1 MENIFGK
8 NAVREYLKREDP
20 AGTLYIARE
29 GRRQDTREIET
40 LAQEKG
46 ITIKRVPRQALD
58 RRLPG
63 MSHQGL
69 LIAAEEQVTRL
80 RSDDWHAVLQ
90 DAIDNG
96 EEPAVVVLDRI
107 QDPQNL
113 GAIVRSAALFG
124 IRAVFIPNRNA
135 ASFTLVARKA
145 ACGGEQWVPVIEVPN
160 LSNLWKSSRK
170 WASGLRP
177 PAWTATEPS
186 RAGHPAARSRWCWVR
201 KGKESSKLR
210 DRCDWRTSIPT
221 TGRLDSLNVSVAAGL
236 FFQEIFRQ
244 RSCPRNKFT
253 QTRKRPVT
261 ARPAWSP

>member
-29 GRRQDTREIET
+29 GRRQDTREIEA

-63 MSHQGL
+63 VSHQGL
-69 LIAAEEQVTRL
+69 LITAEEQETRL
-80 RSDDWHAVLQ
+80 RPDDWHAVLQ
-90 DAIDNG
+90 AAIDSG
-96 EEPAVVVLDRI
+96 EEPAVAVLDRI

-145 ACGGEQWVPVIEVPN
+145 ACGGEQWVPVIEVAN
-160 LSNLWKSSRK
+160 LSNLLEELKKMGFWI
-170 WASGLRP
+170 
-177 PAWTATEPS
+177 
-186 RAGHPAARSRWCWVR
+186 AAACMDGDKTLPELDTRGPFAVVMGSEGEGV
-201 KGKESSKLR
+201 KHLLQE
-210 DRCDWRTSIPT
+210 RCDWRVSIPT
-221 TGRLDSLNVSVAAGL
+221 SGRLDSLNVSVASGL

-244 RSCPRNKFT
+244 RSHPRSLEGKG
-253 QTRKRPVT
+253 
-261 ARPAWSP
+261 AR